1 MGGGAGVSTR
11 LMNAIAPATFPPGSN
26 VIRMKQKLQA
36 NMKFMRH
43 PKVLSNVRMK
53 GSLRW
58 GYENQFC
65 TLSRFF
71 NVIKSPHPCTHVCI
85 EREGERK
92 EYEKMIL

>member
-11 LMNAIAPATFPPGSN
+11 LMYAIAPATFPLGSN

-53 GSLRW
+53 RLATLGLRKPI
-58 GYENQFC
+58 
-65 TLSRFF
+65 L
-71 NVIKSPHPCTHVCI
+71 HVVSI
-85 EREGERK
+85 F
-92 EYEKMIL
+92 